1 MKDMVILFIHLLTT
15 AAKLLG
21 TGGAKAIIAE
31 NLLLKQQLLVVT
43 RSRRRAPNL
52 STADRFLM
60 GFWSLFLR
68 PARIAKIALSIRP
81 STLLN
86 FHQCLVHR
94 KYSRLFS
101 PKKRTKPGPKGPS
114 DALIRAIVELKRH
127 NTDFGCPRIALII
140 SKTFGIQIDK
150 HVVRRVLVK
159 HYRPE
164 SGGGGP
170 SWLTFIGHMKDS
182 LWSVDLFRCESIR
195 RKSHWVLVVMDQ
207 FTRRLIGF
215 GVHAGDVDGIALCR
229 MFNQVIAGKEPPRY
243 LSSDHDPLFEYHRWQ
258 ANLRIL
264 EIDPIKTVP
273 YTPISHPFV
282 ERLIGTIRR
291 EFLDKTLF
299 WNAVDLQRK
308 LEAFQIYYNHNR
320 FHASLEGNTPA
331 QVSGEPNIRQ
341 ANLESYLWQ
350 THCRGLVQLPMAA

>member
-1 MKDMVILFIHLLTT
+1 MIILFIHLLTT
-15 AAKLLG
+15 GAKLLDP
-21 TGGAKAIIAE
+21 GGAKAIIAE

-68 PARIAKIALSIRP
+68 PGRIAKIALSIRP

-86 FHQCLVHR
+86 FHQCLVRR
-94 KYSRLFS
+94 KYRRLFS

-114 DALIRAIVELKRH
+114 EPLIQAIVELKRR
-127 NTDFGCPRIALII
+127 NRSFGCPRIALII
-140 SKTFGIQIDK
+140 SKTFSIEIDK

-159 HYRPE
+159 HYHPE
-164 SGGGGP
+164 SGGGGR
-170 SWLTFIGHMKDS
+170 SWLTFLGDMKDS

-195 RKSHWVLVVMDQ
+195 LKSHWVLVVMDQ

-215 GVHAGDVDGIALCR
+215 GVHAGEVDGIALCR
-229 MFNQVIAGKEPPRY
+229 MFNRIVSGKKLPRY

-264 EIDPIKTVP
+264 EIEPVKTVP
-273 YTPISHPFV
+273 YTPVSHPFV

-291 EFLDKTLF
+291 GFLTRRYSGTRLICSGSLKHSRIITIA
-299 WNAVDLQRK
+299 AVFTARLW
-308 LEAFQIYYNHNR
+308 
-320 FHASLEGNTPA
+320 
-331 QVSGEPNIRQ
+331 VIRPSNS
-341 ANLESYLWQ
+341 AVN
-350 THCRGLVQLPMAA
+350 P